1 MRAHVAPI
9 FLGFLGFVLEH
20 HRLKAAIVGRAI
32 AFAVQVLVQDASR
45 DALFTECQRAREEGT
60 HLVPDE
66 VACAFLL
73 LCRRRFTQACHRS
86 HTLTGASTPRV
97 AVDTVSRNGL
107 RQQARRERQAAAAA
121 AARRERQRAVEAQ
134 KSPHCGGL
142 S

>member
-1 MRAHVAPI
+1 MRAHVVPI
-9 FLGFLGFVLEH
+9 FLGFVLQH
-20 HRLKAAIVGRAI
+20 HLTAAIVGRAI

-73 LCRRRFTQACHRS
+73 LRRRRFTQACHRCT
-86 HTLTGASTPRV
+86 HPDWRV
-97 AVDTVSRNGL
+97 NTT
-107 RQQARRERQAAAAA
+107 
-121 AARRERQRAVEAQ
+121 
-134 KSPHCGGL
+134 CG